1 MKRRMTMVTA
11 IAGIA
16 LVGLGG
22 CGKDDEPSDQ
32 PASSE
37 STTTSSSPSTPT
49 SEPTTDAASDLV
61 GDWHDVK
68 ATWVVH
74 FHEDGTFVEDFEGVT
89 DFRVGKYSVDG
100 STVSLIGDDGNTDQ
114 GKIEGETLV
123 FKLGTLTRVN

>member
-11 IAGIA
+11 ITVLA
-16 LVGLGG
+16 LVGLSG
-22 CGKDDEPSDQ
+22 CGKGDDPADEP
-32 PASSE
+32 ASTE
-37 STTTSSSPSTPT
+37 STSTSSSPSTPT

-68 ATWVVH
+68 AKWIVH
-74 FHEDGTFVEDFEGVT
+74 FHEDGTFVEDFDGVI
-89 DFRVGKYSVDG
+89 DFRVGKYAVDG

-123 FKLGTLTRVN
+123 FNLGTLTRM